1 MQLKKKINLLMESSI
16 VQNQTV
22 KVYNKSDFSKK
33 IMLDINIYRYKKILI
48 FGEAIIKVN
57 SE

>member
-1 MQLKKKINLLMESSI
+1 MESSI

>member
-16 VQNQTV
+16 VQKQTV

-33 IMLDINIYRYKKILI
+33 IMLDINIYRYKKILTL
-48 FGEAIIKVN
+48 GEAIIKVN